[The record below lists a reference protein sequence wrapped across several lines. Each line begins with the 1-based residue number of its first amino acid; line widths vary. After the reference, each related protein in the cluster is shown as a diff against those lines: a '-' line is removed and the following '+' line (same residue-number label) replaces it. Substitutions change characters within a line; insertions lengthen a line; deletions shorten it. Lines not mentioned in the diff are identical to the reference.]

1 MNFTADNNA
10 SITTV
15 TGTTG
20 ADGIAT
26 ATLTS
31 TTAGTSTVTATVNG
45 HSQTVATTF
54 VAVPAITGVS
64 VNGATFAVGD
74 GFPKTGF
81 TGAEFA
87 LNVTGA
93 ASDYTWSN
101 GGNAWTTVNSSGLVK
116 FIAKGDSS
124 PVTITATSKWGGET
138 LTYTFA
144 VNSWFISNGSN
155 TKSRSAAST
164 WCTNQGM
171 ALPTRLQLS
180 SGTRQ
185 AGSDALWSA
194 WGNMGNYSNAGFPIN
209 PDHYYWTSETAYTS
223 DMSFLVSLSTA
234 VVASAYNTSPN
245 LFACRQGL

>member
-1 MNFTADNNA
+1 M
-10 SITTV
+10 V
-15 TGTTG
+15 
-20 ADGIAT
+20 
-26 ATLTS
+26 
-31 TTAGTSTVTATVNG
+31 
-45 HSQTVATTF
+45 TTF

-144 VNSWFISNGSN
+144 VKSWFINNGS
-155 TKSRSAAST
+155 TLMTWSAAST

-171 ALPTRLQLS
+171 ALPTRLQLTNTSSYGS

-185 AGSDALWSA
+185 AGSDALWSE
-194 WGNMGNYSNAGFPIN
+194 WGNMGNYSNAGFSISGQSY
-209 PDHYYWTSETAYTS
+209 HWTSEAYDGS
-223 DMSFLVSLSTA
+223 KHFSVFLFNGNVSNFS
-234 VVASAYNTSPN
+234 NTGGD
-245 LFACRQGL
+245 FVACRQGL